1 MFDDIVN
8 SPDCTALNV
17 RAMIDNKLGAV
28 KELVVALLLLS
39 YQHLSEG
46 TEERHEEFSL
56 VIPHVGRELN
66 VRP

>member
-8 SPDCTALNV
+8 SADCIALNV

-28 KELVVALLLLS
+28 RELVVALLLLS
-39 YQHLSEG
+39 FQHLSGG
-46 TEERHEEFSL
+46 TKERHEELSL